1 MATAT
6 PANMAKHLTYL
17 AQPAPASADSFRG
30 SVLNGTSIV
39 DGSLALVLELMPGSL
54 HQYLENSRLKAA
66 GARPLDAAEARVLC
80 KLSLETAMGLAYL
93 HRSRYLH
100 GDVKTLNVMLDSA
113 LHAKVCD
120 FGISSAMGG
129 EGELRSL
136 PTDGS
141 DSSQPGHSLQSLQ
154 SRAIGTLRY
163 LAPELLTAT
172 TTREYE
178 HNERCDVY
186 SFGLLLWEVMH
197 QQVVFAGVP
206 GTQVALRSTEGK
218 RPDIDLPPVC
228 DALGP
233 IMQRCWHADPK
244 ARPTMSAC
252 ADDLGSVLKDLESEA
267 AATAVGTRE

>member
-1 MATAT
+1 
-6 PANMAKHLTYL
+6 
-17 AQPAPASADSFRG
+17 
-30 SVLNGTSIV
+30 
-39 DGSLALVLELMPGSL
+39 MPGSL

-172 TTREYE
+172 TTTEYE

-197 QQVVFAGVP
+197 QQVGSHHQGGRVHEK
-206 GTQVALRSTEGK
+206 LRESLHSRWFCAVRGEVLRPSCVEGANA
-218 RPDIDLPPVC
+218 VC
-228 DALGP
+228 APSSRWCLQAFP
-233 IMQRCWHADPK
+233 
-244 ARPTMSAC
+244 
-252 ADDLGSVLKDLESEA
+252 VLKLP
-267 AATAVGTRE
+267 

>member
-1 MATAT
+1 
-6 PANMAKHLTYL
+6 
-17 AQPAPASADSFRG
+17 
-30 SVLNGTSIV
+30 
-39 DGSLALVLELMPGSL
+39 MPGSL

-206 GTQVALRSTEGK
+206 GMEVALRFAPEGK

-228 DALGP
+228 DALCP
-233 IMQRCWHADPK
+233 IMQRCWHQDPK

-252 ADDLGSVLKDLESEA
+252 VDHLGCVLKHLTSA
-267 AATAVGTRE
+267 AAADSSGHRNRELRS